1 MPGALKILLIGLAML
16 VAAGLVLLP
25 YGAKWYLE
33 DWLRDRGV
41 VNVSIGDVDINP
53 FTGTF
58 AIESLEFEDDSGQH
72 RAGRAALNL
81 SWTDLVNKRIRLTQV
96 ELRDAVLE
104 IQRTESNRWL
114 IGTIVLGAQEAVEEV
129 EQTEA
134 ESGWEFGIDELGFED
149 IDIDYRDPL
158 IARELVV
165 DRASLRDFATWD
177 PDQVTQLAIALS
189 SGEESLEASGGARP
203 FADTLDLDLRVEGKK
218 LDAAG
223 LDALL
228 EPIGVTSVQGMLATD
243 FRIKLVAPPA
253 DADMSVTVTG
263 SLELE
268 DWEIVRPADR
278 FAVSGLVWDGS
289 IDMRIGAD
297 ASSVDTDGE
306 LSVATGAASLNDAGL
321 ALELE
326 RFGWRGKLVH
336 TGGED
341 SSAISGSGDI
351 ELAGLVTELDVADPG
366 SADGPEATRVRLAS
380 LDLSAAQLDLKLL
393 ADQIDAAWQGNLQ
406 LKDLGLDSK
415 PSRLSLTSLDWD
427 GAVTAGVSEQD
438 KAIVF
443 DGGLDAAG
451 LGFQDSVSQLDASL
465 ESLEWEGRAEAQ
477 GTDGWRVDAGGEI
490 VARELG
496 AGYQGQQRTL
506 LTVSALRAALADA
519 RPGQMVSLGAVDLVE
534 VDLIEREP
542 ADDGE
547 SSHVVSL
554 AKIDIDGIGI
564 AADALILGEVILDDL
579 QMWLERARDGTL
591 ETQALTG
598 DAAQSQGTGESA
610 AESEG
615 AGMAMSLTGLKTGG
629 ESRLVYIDRS
639 VKPVA
644 RLELAPLEIEIGT
657 MNAAAPDSDTPIRF
671 TASNGRYGKIVF
683 EGQMRPLSTK
693 TFVNGEGTI
702 EDLNMIRLD
711 GYARRAIGYAI
722 KSGTLSADIDVD
734 LQNQRLDSAAD
745 LTIRKLEI
753 EPLKPEEQD
762 EFSTEL
768 GVPLETALGLLEDDE
783 DTIRLN
789 VPLQGELSDLS
800 VGVGD
805 AVRLV
810 MKKGLMAGMRTAA
823 TTYFAPLWPALA
835 ATKLFAAASKLRF
848 RPVTFAPGATAL
860 EPEQDAYLQ
869 QMAPLMEKRPK
880 VSLTLCGR
888 AVAADRAVLYPD
900 AGSELDDKQRAAM
913 AELSLSRHEAVK
925 DRLIEA
931 GIDSDRLVTCI
942 PEASPAD
949 EGLPRVDFGV

>member
-1 MPGALKILLIGLAML
+1 MGGKIATQPRYNPADMSATPETADSPRRRLPGPLSTILIGLAVL

-53 FTGTF
+53 FTGVF
-58 AIESLEFEDDSGQH
+58 AIESLEFEDDKRQH
-72 RAGRAALNL
+72 RAGHAALNL
-81 SWTDLVNKRIRLTQV
+81 NWTDLLNKRIRLTQV
-96 ELRDAVLE
+96 ELRDAALE

-114 IGTIVLGAQEAVEEV
+114 IGTIVLGAQQAVEEV
-129 EQTEA
+129 ERTEA
-134 ESGWEFGIDELGFED
+134 EAGWEFGIDLLLFDD
-149 IDIDYRDPL
+149 IAIDYRDPI
-158 IARELVV
+158 IARQLVV
-165 DRASLRDFATWD
+165 DKFSLLDFATWE
-177 PDQVTQLAIALS
+177 PDQATKLAIALS
-189 SGEESLEASGGARP
+189 SGDARLEASGGARP
-203 FADTLDLDLRVEGKK
+203 FADTFDLDLKVEGKN
-218 LDAAG
+218 LNAEG

-228 EPIGVTSVQGMLATD
+228 AQIGVTSIQGELATD
-243 FRIKLVAPPA
+243 FRVKVVAPPA
-253 DADMSVTVTG
+253 NAEMSVTVTG
-263 SLELE
+263 SLEFA
-268 DWEIVRPADR
+268 DWEVVRPVDR
-278 FAVSGLVWDGS
+278 FAVSGLVWDGNV
-289 IDMRIGAD
+289 DMRIG
-297 ASSVDTDGE
+297 
-306 LSVATGAASLNDAGL
+306 
-321 ALELE
+321 
-326 RFGWRGKLVH
+326 
-336 TGGED
+336 GGD
-341 SSAISGSGDI
+341 SSAISGSGEL
-351 ELAGLVTELDVADPG
+351 ELAGLVTELAVADPG
-366 SADGPEATRVRLAS
+366 SADGPEATRIRLAS
-380 LDLSAAQLDLKLL
+380 LDLSAAQLELKII
-393 ADQIDAAWQGNLQ
+393 ADQIDAAWKGTLQ
-406 LKDLGLDSK
+406 LEDLGLDSK
-415 PSRLSLTSLDWD
+415 PARLDLESLGWD
-427 GAVTAGVSEQD
+427 GAVTAGVSEQS
-438 KAIVF
+438 KTIVF
-443 DGGLDAAG
+443 DGALDAAG
-451 LGFQDSVSQLDASL
+451 LGFQDSVSKVDALL
-465 ESLEWEGRAEAQ
+465 ESLEWEGRAEAEET
-477 GTDGWRVDAGGEI
+477 GGWRVDAGGEI

-506 LTVSALRAALADA
+506 LNVSALRAALADA
-519 RPGQMVSLGAVDLVE
+519 RPGQMVSLDRVDVVE
-534 VDLIEREP
+534 VDLIERVP
-542 ADDGE
+542 ADDSE

-554 AKIDIDGIGI
+554 AKIGIDGIGI
-564 AADALILGEVILDDL
+564 AADALTLGEVMLEDV

-591 ETQALTG
+591 EIQALTG
-598 DAAQSQGTGESA
+598 DSAQSNGSSDSSADQRSGESA
-610 AESEG
+610 GESEEE
-615 AGMAMSLTGLKTGG
+615 GMVIGLAGLKTVG

-657 MNAAAPDSDTPIRF
+657 MNAAAPESDTPIGLA
-671 TASNGRYGKIVF
+671 ASNGRYGKIAF
-683 EGQMRPLSTK
+683 EGQMRPLSAE

-702 EDLNMIRLD
+702 KDLDMIRLD

-722 KSGTLSADIDVD
+722 KSGTLSADIRVD

-745 LTIRKLEI
+745 LTIRKLDI
-753 EPLKPEEQD
+753 DPLKPEEQD

-789 VPLQGELSDLS
+789 VPLKGELSDLS

-848 RPVTFAPGATAL
+848 RPVTFAPGAIAL

-869 QMAPLMEKRPK
+869 QMAPLMQKRPK

-888 AVAADRAVLYPD
+888 AVATDRAVLYPD
-900 AGSELDDKQRAAM
+900 AGSELNDKQRAAM
-913 AELSLSRHEAVK
+913 AELSLGRHEAVK

-931 GIDSDRLVTCI
+931 GIDSARLVTCT

>member
-1 MPGALKILLIGLAML
+1 
-16 VAAGLVLLP
+16 AG
-25 YGAKWYLE
+25 
-33 DWLRDRGV
+33 
-41 VNVSIGDVDINP
+41 
-53 FTGTF
+53 
-58 AIESLEFEDDSGQH
+58 H
-72 RAGRAALNL
+72 AALNL
-81 SWTDLVNKRIRLTQV
+81 SWTDLVHKRIRLTQV

-104 IQRTESNRWL
+104 IRRTESNRWL

-134 ESGWEFGIDELGFED
+134 ESGWEFGIDLLLFED
-149 IDIDYRDPL
+149 VSIDYRDPI
-158 IARELVV
+158 IAREFVV

-189 SGEESLEASGGARP
+189 SGEARLEASGGARP
-203 FADTLDLDLRVEGKK
+203 FADTFDLDLRVEGKK

-228 EPIGVTSVQGMLATD
+228 EQIGVTSVQGMLATD

-268 DWEIVRPADR
+268 DWEVVRPTDR

-289 IDMRIGAD
+289 IDMRIGAE
-297 ASSVDTDGE
+297 ASSIDTDGE
-306 LSVATGAASLNDAGL
+306 LSVATGAASLTDPGL

-336 TGGED
+336 TGGGD

-351 ELAGLVTELDVADPG
+351 ELADLVTELGVADPG
-366 SADGPEATRVRLAS
+366 SADGAEATRVRLAS
-380 LDLSAAQLDLKLL
+380 LDLSAAQLDLKLI
-393 ADQIDAAWQGNLQ
+393 ADQIDAAWEGTLQ
-406 LKDLGLDSK
+406 LEDLGLDSK
-415 PSRLSLTSLDWD
+415 PSRLNLTSLDWD
-427 GAVTAGVSEQD
+427 GAVTAGVSEQSQVM
-438 KAIVF
+438 VF

-451 LGFQDSVSQLDASL
+451 LGFRDSVSQLDASL
-465 ESLEWEGRAEAQ
+465 ESLQWEGRAEAQ

-490 VARELG
+490 AARELG
-496 AGYQGQQRTL
+496 AGYQGQQRRF

-564 AADALILGEVILDDL
+564 AADALILGEVILEDL

-610 AESEG
+610 ADRRPGESAGESED
-615 AGMAMSLTGLKTGG
+615 AGMVMSLAGLKTGG
-629 ESRLVYIDRS
+629 ETRLVYMDRS
-639 VKPVA
+639 VKPAA
-644 RLELAPLEIEIGT
+644 RLELAPLEVEIGT
-657 MNAAAPDSDTPIRF
+657 IDAAAPDSDTPIRF
-671 TASNGRYGKIVF
+671 TAANGRYGKIVF
-683 EGQMRPLSTK
+683 EGQMRPLSTE

-702 EDLNMIRLD
+702 KDLNMIRLD

-722 KSGTLSADIDVD
+722 KSGTLSADVRVD

-753 EPLKPEEQD
+753 DPLKPEEQD

-783 DTIRLN
+783 ATIRLN

-869 QMAPLMEKRPK
+869 QMAPLMQKRPK

-900 AGSELDDKQRAAM
+900 AGGELDDKQRAAM
-913 AELSLSRHEAVK
+913 ADLSRSRHEAVK

-931 GIDSDRLVTCI
+931 GIDSARLVTCT